1 MRPRVLR
8 RVLLA
13 AVGVIAVIGLLAT
26 GVVAALL
33 GSSGSNQAIALPCLP
48 TLDPINGGGTS
59 PIGPEELDQEQVA
72 IATEIIRIGKERGLP
87 PRAWQ
92 VALQAGMTESK
103 LRNLNY
109 GDRDS
114 LGIFQMRP
122 STGWGTP
129 EQVTNVTYQVHAFYG
144 GPDHPPGN
152 PGLLDVPGWEQMRPG
167 DAAQKVE
174 RSAFPDRYHAWEALA
189 VSLIGQLGGVENP
202 GGCTPSP
209 GLPGDVPPP
218 TEAAG
223 TAIAFALAQIG
234 KPYVWGATGPNS
246 FDCSGLMLR
255 AYEAAGIQLP
265 RVSRQQVN
273 AGAKLPIEN
282 ALPGDMLFWARDRND
297 LRTVHHVAMYLG
309 GGQIVEA
316 QQTGVPV
323 HTRAIRFT
331 ERGLLPFA
339 VRPGV

>member
-1 MRPRVLR
+1 MKRV
-8 RVLLA
+8 VLGL
-13 AVGVIAVIGLLAT
+13 VSLIAVVGLLAT
-26 GVVAALL
+26 GMVVGLL
-33 GSSGSNQAIALPCLP
+33 GGSGSNQALAMSCLP
-48 TLDPINGGGTS
+48 TLDPSNGGGSS
-59 PIGPEELDQEQVA
+59 PLGPEDLDDEQVA
-72 IATEIIRIGKERGLP
+72 IAAAIIQVGRQRQLP

-92 VALQAGMTESK
+92 VALQAGMTESR
-103 LRNLNY
+103 LHNLNY

-129 EQVTNVTYQVHAFYG
+129 AQVTDVEYQINAFYG
-144 GPDHPPGN
+144 GPDFPPGN
-152 PGLLDVPGWEQMRPG
+152 PGLLDVQGWEQMRPG
-167 DAAQKVE
+167 DAAQAVE
-174 RSAFPDRYHAWEALA
+174 RSAFPDRYHAWESLA
-189 VSLIGQLGGVENP
+189 ATLIGQLGEVANP
-202 GGCTPSP
+202 SGCLPVP

-218 TEAAG
+218 TAAAG
-223 TAIAFALAQIG
+223 TAIAWALAQQG

-265 RVSRQQVN
+265 RVSRQQFN
-273 AGAKLPIEN
+273 AGAKLPINN
-282 ALPGDMLFWARDRND
+282 AAPGDLLFWAYDPSD
-297 LRTVHHVAMYLG
+297 PRTIHHVAMYLG

-323 HTRAIRFT
+323 HTRAVRFD
-331 ERGLLPFA
+331 EREMVQVA